1 MITLE
6 YIKKHY
12 TTATRNSTEHSEL
25 FMDAQIEKVERKIKN
40 LVDLYTDGQIDKTEF
55 AEFKQAYSTELADL
69 KEQKKKLSEQ
79 QEVFESCMDDL
90 TAVSQALAGMID
102 MSEIQLNRDFIDKAV
117 TSINV
122 ADNRFIWNFNIRPN
136 TTAVSNM
143 CVDGNKKRPV
153 ICIDGEEIAE
163 DSTGASDEASD
174 LHILDTPES
183 VKSSY
188 LSNEILENPLFS
200 KNLSLIHRLHKALR
214 KVRPFVKRIVGLTGT
229 PCSNGLMDLW
239 AQFRLLDKGERLGKR
254 IGQYRD
260 AYFTPDWNGFTY
272 SPRPGAE
279 KQIYSKIADI
289 SISMKTTDH
298 LKMPELVMTADS
310 VELDEAA
317 ATVYKDME
325 QDMCLDFTRDSIT
338 AANAGVLCGKLTQLA
353 SGSLYTDGGSVMRIH
368 SHKLDA
374 LEDLI
379 EAQNGK
385 PVLIAYWYKHERDSI
400 MERFDCR
407 EIKTDA
413 DIADWNKGKIPVA
426 LIQPSSA
433 GHGLNLQSGGSTI
446 IWYTMP
452 WSLELYQQ
460 TNARLWRQGQQSE
473 TVVIH
478 HLVAAGTIDE
488 DIMKVL
494 EMKDKTQAAMM
505 KAVKA
510 RVRE

>member
-1 MITLE
+1 MQYKPHDYQKFAVDFIETHPQAAVLLECGLGKTSITL
-6 YIKKHY
+6 
-12 TTATRNSTEHSEL
+12 TALNDMMFDRFEIRKVLIIAPIRVCRNSWAAEIAKWDHLNGMTYSLILGTKEQRL
-25 FMDAQIEKVERKIKN
+25 AALRQKA
-40 LVDLYTDGQIDKTEF
+40 DLYIINRENVQWLIESSGMPFDFDMVVIDELSS
-55 AEFKQAYSTELADL
+55 FKNHQS
-69 KEQKKKLSEQ
+69 K
-79 QEVFESCMDDL
+79 
-90 TAVSQALAGMID
+90 
-102 MSEIQLNRDFIDKAV
+102 
-117 TSINV
+117 
-122 ADNRFIWNFNIRPN
+122 RF
-136 TTAVSNM
+136 
-143 CVDGNKKRPV
+143 
-153 ICIDGEEIAE
+153 
-163 DSTGASDEASD
+163 
-174 LHILDTPES
+174 
-183 VKSSY
+183 
-188 LSNEILENPLFS
+188 
-200 KNLSLIHRLHKALR
+200 KALR

-298 LKMPELVMTADS
+298 LKMPELVMIADT
-310 VELDEAA
+310 VELDEAT
-317 ATVYKDME
+317 ATIYKDME
-325 QDMCLDFTRDSIT
+325 QDMCLDFGGDSIT

-353 SGSLYTDGGSVMRIH
+353 SGAVYTDGSSVMRIH

-374 LEDLI
+374 LEDLL

-385 PVLIAYWYKHERDSI
+385 PALIVYWYKHERDTI
-400 MERFDCR
+400 MQRFDCR

-413 DIADWNKGKIPVA
+413 DIADWNAGKIPVA

-494 EMKDKTQAAMM
+494 ENKDKTQAAMM

-510 RVRE
+510 RGKA

>member
-1 MITLE
+1 MQYKPHDYQKFAVDFIETHPEAAVLLECGLGKTSITL
-6 YIKKHY
+6 
-12 TTATRNSTEHSEL
+12 TALNDMMFDRFEVHKVLIIAPIRVCRNSWAAE
-25 FMDAQIEKVERKIKN
+25 IEKWDHLKGMTYS
-40 LVDLYTDGQIDKTEF
+40 LVLGSRDQRLQALRQKADLYIINRENVQWLIESSGMPFDFDMVVIDELSS
-55 AEFKQAYSTELADL
+55 FKNHQS
-69 KEQKKKLSEQ
+69 K
-79 QEVFESCMDDL
+79 
-90 TAVSQALAGMID
+90 
-102 MSEIQLNRDFIDKAV
+102 
-117 TSINV
+117 
-122 ADNRFIWNFNIRPN
+122 RFR
-136 TTAVSNM
+136 
-143 CVDGNKKRPV
+143 
-153 ICIDGEEIAE
+153 
-163 DSTGASDEASD
+163 
-174 LHILDTPES
+174 
-183 VKSSY
+183 
-188 LSNEILENPLFS
+188 
-200 KNLSLIHRLHKALR
+200 ALR
-214 KVRPFVKRIVGLTGT
+214 KVRPFVKRIIGLTGT

-239 AQFRLLDKGERLGKR
+239 AQFRLLDKGVRLGKR

-272 SPRPGAE
+272 TPRKGAE
-279 KQIYSKIADI
+279 KEIYGKIADI

-298 LKMPELVMTADS
+298 LTMPELVMVADK
-310 VELDEAA
+310 VELDEDAFRS
-317 ATVYKDME
+317 YKDME
-325 QDMCLDFTRDSIT
+325 QEMCVEFVDEPIS
-338 AANAGVLCGKLTQLA
+338 AANGGVLCGKLTQLA
-353 SGSLYTDGGSVMRIH
+353 SGTIYTDSGAVRHIH
-368 SHKLDA
+368 DHKLDA

-385 PVLIAYWYKHERDSI
+385 PALIAYWYKHERDSI
-400 MERFDCR
+400 MQRFDCR

-505 KAVKA
+505 NAVKA
-510 RVRE
+510 RVK

>member
-1 MITLE
+1 MQYNPHDYQKFAVDFIETHPQAAVLLECGLGKTSITL
-6 YIKKHY
+6 
-12 TTATRNSTEHSEL
+12 TALNDMMFDRFEVRKVLIIAPIRVCRNSWAAE
-25 FMDAQIEKVERKIKN
+25 IEKWDHLKGMTYSLVLGNRDQRLAALRKKA
-40 LVDLYTDGQIDKTEF
+40 DLYIINRENVQWLIEESGMPFDYDMVVIDELSS
-55 AEFKQAYSTELADL
+55 FKNHQS
-69 KEQKKKLSEQ
+69 K
-79 QEVFESCMDDL
+79 
-90 TAVSQALAGMID
+90 
-102 MSEIQLNRDFIDKAV
+102 
-117 TSINV
+117 
-122 ADNRFIWNFNIRPN
+122 RF
-136 TTAVSNM
+136 
-143 CVDGNKKRPV
+143 
-153 ICIDGEEIAE
+153 
-163 DSTGASDEASD
+163 
-174 LHILDTPES
+174 
-183 VKSSY
+183 
-188 LSNEILENPLFS
+188 
-200 KNLSLIHRLHKALR
+200 KALR
-214 KVRPFVKRIVGLTGT
+214 NVRPFVKRIVGLTGT

-279 KQIYSKIADI
+279 KEIYSKISDI
-289 SISMKTTDH
+289 SISMKTTDY
-298 LKMPELVMTADS
+298 LQMPELLS
-310 VELDEAA
+310 VSDPVYLSDDEAD
-317 ATVYKDME
+317 VYHNME
-325 QDMCLDFTRDSIT
+325 NEYVVSMQDTDIS
-338 AANAGVLCGKLTQLA
+338 AANAAVLCGKLVQLA
-353 SGSLYTDGGSVMRIH
+353 SGCIYDDSGNIIRIH
-368 SHKLDA
+368 DRKLDA

-385 PVLIAYWYKHERDSI
+385 PALIAYWYKHERNSL
-400 MERFDCR
+400 MQRFDCR

-426 LIQPSSA
+426 LIQPYSA

-488 DIMKVL
+488 EIMNVL
-494 EMKDKTQAAMM
+494 ENKDKTQSAMM

-510 RVRE
+510 RIGGNV

>member
-1 MITLE
+1 MCIRDSL
-6 YIKKHY
+6 YIIN
-12 TTATRNSTEHSEL
+12 RENVQWLIESSGMPFDFDMVVIDEL
-25 FMDAQIEKVERKIKN
+25 SSFKN
-40 LVDLYTDGQIDKTEF
+40 HQSK
-55 AEFKQAYSTELADL
+55 
-69 KEQKKKLSEQ
+69 
-79 QEVFESCMDDL
+79 
-90 TAVSQALAGMID
+90 
-102 MSEIQLNRDFIDKAV
+102 
-117 TSINV
+117 
-122 ADNRFIWNFNIRPN
+122 RF
-136 TTAVSNM
+136 
-143 CVDGNKKRPV
+143 
-153 ICIDGEEIAE
+153 
-163 DSTGASDEASD
+163 
-174 LHILDTPES
+174 
-183 VKSSY
+183 
-188 LSNEILENPLFS
+188 
-200 KNLSLIHRLHKALR
+200 KALR

-272 SPRPGAE
+272 TPRKGAE
-279 KQIYSKIADI
+279 KEIYGKIADI

-298 LKMPELVMTADS
+298 LTMPELVTTADR
-310 VELDEAA
+310 VELDEKAA
-317 ATVYKDME
+317 AIYKDME
-325 QDMCLDFTRDSIT
+325 QDMCLDFVRDSIT

-353 SGSLYTDGGSVMRIH
+353 SGAVYTDGGNVMRIH

-400 MERFDCR
+400 MERFECR
-407 EIKTDA
+407 EIKTDT
-413 DIADWNKGKIPVA
+413 DIADWNASKIPIA

-478 HLVAAGTIDE
+478 HIVSVGTIDE

-494 EMKDKTQAAMM
+494 ENKDKTQAAMM
-505 KAVKA
+505 SAVKA
-510 RVRE
+510 RVK

>member
-1 MITLE
+1 MQYKPHDYQKFAVDFIETHPQAAVLLECGLGKTSITL
-6 YIKKHY
+6 
-12 TTATRNSTEHSEL
+12 TALNDMMFDRFEVRKPLIIAPIRVCRNSWAAEISKWDHLKGLTYS
-25 FMDAQIEKVERKIKN
+25 
-40 LVDLYTDGQIDKTEF
+40 LVLGSRDQRLAALRQKADLYIINRENVQWLIESSGMPFDFDMVVIDELSS
-55 AEFKQAYSTELADL
+55 FKNHQS
-69 KEQKKKLSEQ
+69 K
-79 QEVFESCMDDL
+79 
-90 TAVSQALAGMID
+90 
-102 MSEIQLNRDFIDKAV
+102 
-117 TSINV
+117 
-122 ADNRFIWNFNIRPN
+122 RF
-136 TTAVSNM
+136 
-143 CVDGNKKRPV
+143 
-153 ICIDGEEIAE
+153 
-163 DSTGASDEASD
+163 
-174 LHILDTPES
+174 
-183 VKSSY
+183 
-188 LSNEILENPLFS
+188 
-200 KNLSLIHRLHKALR
+200 KALR

-298 LKMPELVMTADS
+298 LKMPELIS
-310 VELDEAA
+310 VSVPVYLDEWEMER
-317 ATVYKDME
+317 YSKMEKDMVLPYMG
-325 QDMCLDFTRDSIT
+325 DDIT
-338 AANAGVLCGKLTQLA
+338 AANAAVLCGKLVQLA
-353 SGSLYTDGGSVMRIH
+353 SGCIYTDDSEAMLVHDR
-368 SHKLDA
+368 KLDA

-413 DIADWNKGKIPVA
+413 DIANWNKGKIPVA

-478 HLVAAGTIDE
+478 HLVTAGTIDE

-494 EMKDKTQAAMM
+494 ENKDKTQAAMM